1 MGDVAQKSTIV
12 LVTGASQG
20 IGRGL
25 VEHYVSRPDTIVIAG
40 VRTPGSEQADTLVRL
55 PAGKGSKLILAKI
68 DATSDSDVLQAM
80 SELDQRHNIQ
90 HLDIVIANAGIFTP
104 TAHQKMGNMNL
115 SDLQS
120 HIDVNA
126 YSVVR
131 LFQGVWPLLSK
142 SLKPVF
148 LLNSAGA
155 GTLGGMKSFAHFPL
169 NSYAASKV
177 LANFVVLRLHFEY
190 PDLIA
195 FAVHPGSVVTE
206 NRTQAAKML
215 GVEVEGLSVNDC
227 VSGMMRILDHANLA
241 TTSGTFVNI
250 DNTPIP
256 W

>member
-1 MGDVAQKSTIV
+1 MELIV
-12 LVTGASQG
+12 FPSWTQG
-20 IGRGL
+20 VGRGL
-25 VEHYVSRPDTIVIAG
+25 VEHYVQRPDTIVIAG
-40 VRTPGSEQADTLVRL
+40 VRTPRSEQADALVRL

-68 DATSDSDVLQAM
+68 EATSDNDVLQAM
-80 SELDQRHNIQ
+80 SELDQRHHIQ

-104 TAHQKMGNMNL
+104 TAHQKVGNMNL
-115 SDLQS
+115 SDPQS

-131 LFQGVWPLLSK
+131 LFQGVWPFLSK
-142 SLKPVF
+142 SLNPIF

-215 GVEVEGLSVNDC
+215 GVEVEGLSVNEC
-227 VSGMMRILDHANLA
+227 VSGMMRIVRPSFSFSRENRERQQLLQAELY
-241 TTSGTFVNI
+241 
-250 DNTPIP
+250 
-256 W
+256 

>member
-1 MGDVAQKSTIV
+1 MEDIAQKSTIV
-12 LVTGASQG
+12 LVTGATQG

-25 VEHYVSRPDTIVIAG
+25 VDHYVQRPDTIVIAG
-40 VRTPGSEQADTLVRL
+40 VRTPRSDQAESLMRL
-55 PAGKGSKLILAKI
+55 PAGKGSKLILTRI
-68 DATSDSDVLQAM
+68 DATSDTDVLQAM
-80 SELDQRHNIQ
+80 GDLEQRHNIQ

-104 TAHQKMGNMNL
+104 TAHQKIGRMNL

-120 HIDVNA
+120 HINVNA

-142 SLKPVF
+142 SSKPIF

-177 LANFVVLRLHFEY
+177 LANFVVMRLHFEY

-215 GVEVEGLSVNDC
+215 GVEVEGLSVNEC
-227 VSGMMRILDHANLA
+227 VSGMTRILDRANLA

-250 DNTPIP
+250 DSTPIP